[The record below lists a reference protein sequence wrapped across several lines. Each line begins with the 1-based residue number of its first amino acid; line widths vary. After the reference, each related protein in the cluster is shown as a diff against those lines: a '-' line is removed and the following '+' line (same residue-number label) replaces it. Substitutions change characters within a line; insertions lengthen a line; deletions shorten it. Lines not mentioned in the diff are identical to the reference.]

1 MRVAFLQRLESEL
14 KHTGQAAIPDRP
26 QATISSCGWIAIHSR
41 RTVAPG
47 FRCTRVAFGNHP
59 CRDESKILGST
70 FRWSAPV
77 STYDGSPIFST
88 RGASRFLGLH
98 AEKLMKWRQPDQ
110 GPDYI
115 QSGTGGPVRY
125 KLDALVALREIN
137 KVVVGAK
144 P

>member
-1 MRVAFLQRLESEL
+1 LDCYPFVPHGGAGFPLHEGRFRESPL
-14 KHTGQAAIPDRP
+14 
-26 QATISSCGWIAIHSR
+26 SR
-41 RTVAPG
+41 RIENPG
-47 FRCTRVAFGNHP
+47 VYLQMER
-59 CRDESKILGST
+59 
-70 FRWSAPV
+70 APV

>member
-1 MRVAFLQRLESEL
+1 
-14 KHTGQAAIPDRP
+14 
-26 QATISSCGWIAIHSR
+26 
-41 RTVAPG
+41 
-47 FRCTRVAFGNHP
+47 
-59 CRDESKILGST
+59 
-70 FRWSAPV
+70 
-77 STYDGSPIFST
+77 
-88 RGASRFLGLH
+88 
-98 AEKLMKWRQPDQ
+98 MKWRQPDQ